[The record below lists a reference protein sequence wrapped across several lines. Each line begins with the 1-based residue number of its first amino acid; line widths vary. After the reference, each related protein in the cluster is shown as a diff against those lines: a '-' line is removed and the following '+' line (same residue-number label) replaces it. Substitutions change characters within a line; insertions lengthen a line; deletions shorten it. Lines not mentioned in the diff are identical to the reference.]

1 MTFCIPSIQL
11 DAIIAVRY
19 LPPRSLEYR
28 HGSVVTEERVEEVEV
43 KSQEQEL
50 SLDQPWQLSEEVLE
64 DFYDGPQDDVEEDVI
79 DTKSLESNVP
89 EVKDFGEKGITKEYD
104 QIQTTIEEF
113 EIFKLKRELEKK
125 KQELV
130 VKLETMGLRQKN
142 LMERAVLSKGVVKDE
157 DREKGTQE
165 DVNVTGESLVIKEPK
180 AIENDYYQ
188 DSSKELKTTNDD
200 EIKKSSKIKKRRSR
214 IVNPL
219 MKKNVVKLSKA
230 GRMKRDL

>member
-1 MTFCIPSIQL
+1 M
-11 DAIIAVRY
+11 
-19 LPPRSLEYR
+19 
-28 HGSVVTEERVEEVEV
+28 EEL

-64 DFYDGPQDDVEEDVI
+64 DFYDGPGVEEDVI
-79 DTKSLESNVP
+79 DTKSLEANVP
-89 EVKDFGEKGITKEYD
+89 EVKDFGEKGITKEHD

-113 EIFKLKRELEKK
+113 EIFKLKRKLEKK

-130 VKLETMGLRQKN
+130 AKLETMGLRQKN
-142 LMERAVLSKGVVKDE
+142 LMERAVLSKGVIKDE
-157 DREKGTQE
+157 DQEKGNQE
-165 DVNVTGESLVIKEPK
+165 VVNVTGESLVIKEPK
-180 AIENDYYQ
+180 AIENNSYQ
-188 DSSKELKTTNDD
+188 DSSKEFKKTNDG

-219 MKKNVVKLSKA
+219 MKKTVVKLSKA

>member
-1 MTFCIPSIQL
+1 M
-11 DAIIAVRY
+11 
-19 LPPRSLEYR
+19 
-28 HGSVVTEERVEEVEV
+28 EVEV

-50 SLDQPWQLSEEVLE
+50 SLDQPWQLSQEVLE
-64 DFYDGPQDDVEEDVI
+64 DFYDGPDVEEYVI
-79 DTKSLESNVP
+79 DTKSLEANVP
-89 EVKDFGEKGITKEYD
+89 EVKDFGEEEITKEHD

-157 DREKGTQE
+157 DQEKGTQE

-219 MKKNVVKLSKA
+219 MKKTVVKLSKA